1 MVTYYKTFLILDLF
15 KSFLKYKRVTDIIE
29 EATFIDSQGKMN
41 FLEIE
46 SKDQEKHLL
55 SKVKAVYP
63 NGEFQIDL
71 SKVKNISTARF
82 DFITFY

>member
-46 SKDQEKHLL
+46 SKDQEKYLL

-71 SKVKNISTARF
+71 SKLKNISTARF